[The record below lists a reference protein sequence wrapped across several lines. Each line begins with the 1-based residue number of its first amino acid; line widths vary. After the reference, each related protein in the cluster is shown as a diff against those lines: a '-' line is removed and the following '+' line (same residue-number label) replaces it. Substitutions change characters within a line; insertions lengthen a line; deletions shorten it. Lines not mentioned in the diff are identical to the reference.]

1 MFRRVLIANRGEIA
15 QRVIRACR
23 ELGIETVA
31 VYSSADADALYLRQ
45 ADETICI
52 GPPQSAKSYL
62 DIPGI
67 IAAAEVADA
76 DAIHPGYGFLS
87 EKAHFAEVCR
97 DCKIQF
103 IGPEPATIAA
113 VGDKVMA
120 REMARKAG
128 VPVVPGS
135 DGSVPD
141 EKRAL
146 QIAQEIGFPIMIKAA
161 AGGGGRGMRI
171 ARNEP
176 SLVAGFHAARAEAE
190 AAFSDGTV
198 YLEKFVENPRH
209 IEVQIL
215 ADKYGKVV
223 HLGERDCSVQRR
235 HQKLIEES
243 PSPSLTPELRAQIC
257 DAAVRVAKAANYT
270 NAGTVEFLLG
280 RDGKFYFIEVNA
292 RIQVEHTVT
301 ELVTGIDLVQQQ
313 ILIAAGEKLPFD
325 QADIQF
331 RGHAIEC
338 RINAEDPEK
347 DFQPSPGKIELFVPP
362 GGPGVRLDSH
372 CYSGYRIP
380 PNYDSMIGKLLA
392 HRARRDLAIRTMVR
406 ALDEFVI
413 DGPKTTIP
421 LHRQILLHSDFRSG
435 DHDTG
440 FVERYYGHHPAI
452 PTRSGS
458 KEDRG

>member
-1 MFRRVLIANRGEIA
+1 VLRRVLIANRGEIA

-23 ELGIETVA
+23 EMGIETVA
-31 VYSSADADALYLRQ
+31 VYSAADADAIYLRQ
-45 ADETICI
+45 ADATICI
-52 GPPQSAKSYL
+52 GPAPSAKSYL
-62 DIPGI
+62 DIPSI

-87 EKAHFAEVCR
+87 ENDHFAEVCR
-97 DCKIQF
+97 SCKINF
-103 IGPEPATIAA
+103 IGPQPEVIAA
-113 VGDKVMA
+113 LGDKVMA
-120 REMARKAG
+120 REMARRAG

-135 DGSVPD
+135 DGSVDD

-146 QIAQEIGFPIMIKAA
+146 SVAQQIGYPIMIKAA

-171 ARNEP
+171 ARNEM
-176 SLVAGFHAARAEAE
+176 SLIAGFHAARAEAE
-190 AAFSDGTV
+190 AAFGDGTV

-215 ADKYGKVV
+215 ADKHGKIV
-223 HLGERDCSVQRR
+223 HLGERDCSIQRR

-243 PSPSLTPELRAQIC
+243 PSPSLTPELRERIC
-257 DAAVRVAKAANYT
+257 QSAVRVAQEAGYT

-280 RDGKFYFIEVNA
+280 RDGNFYFIEVNA

-313 ILIAAGEKLPFD
+313 LSIAAGEHLSFD
-325 QADIQF
+325 QKDIQF
-331 RGHAIEC
+331 RGHALEC
-338 RINAEDPEK
+338 RINAEDPDK
-347 DFQPSPGKIELFVPP
+347 DFQPSPGRIELFVPP

-380 PNYDSMIGKLLA
+380 PNYDSMIGKLLV
-392 HRARRDLAIRTMVR
+392 HRASREQSLRTMIR

-413 DGPKTTIP
+413 EGPKTVIP
-421 LHRQILLHSDFRSG
+421 LHRKILLHPDFRGG

-440 FVERYYGHHPAI
+440 FVERYFGAHPGI
-452 PTRSGS
+452 PV
-458 KEDRG
+458 KEPRP

>member
-1 MFRRVLIANRGEIA
+1 VLRRVLIANRGEIA

-23 ELGIETVA
+23 EMGIETVA
-31 VYSSADADALYLRQ
+31 VYSAADADAIYLRQ
-45 ADETICI
+45 ADATICI
-52 GPPQSAKSYL
+52 GPAPSAKSYL
-62 DIPGI
+62 DIPSI

-87 EKAHFAEVCR
+87 ENDHFAEVCR
-97 DCKIQF
+97 SCKINF
-103 IGPEPATIAA
+103 IGPQPEVIAA
-113 VGDKVMA
+113 LGDKVMA
-120 REMARKAG
+120 REMARRAG

-135 DGSVPD
+135 DGSVDD

-146 QIAQEIGFPIMIKAA
+146 SVAQQIGYPIMIKAA

-171 ARNEP
+171 ARNEM
-176 SLVAGFHAARAEAE
+176 SLIAGFHAARAEAE
-190 AAFSDGTV
+190 AAFGDGTV

-215 ADKYGKVV
+215 ADKHGKIV
-223 HLGERDCSVQRR
+223 HLGERDCSIQRR

-243 PSPSLTPELRAQIC
+243 PSPSLTPELRERIC
-257 DAAVRVAKAANYT
+257 QSAVRVAQEAGYT

-280 RDGKFYFIEVNA
+280 RDGNFYFIEVNA

-313 ILIAAGEKLPFD
+313 LRVAAGEHLSFD
-325 QADIQF
+325 QKDIQF
-331 RGHAIEC
+331 RGHALEC
-338 RINAEDPEK
+338 RINAEDPDK
-347 DFQPSPGKIELFVPP
+347 DFQPSPGRIELFVPP

-380 PNYDSMIGKLLA
+380 PNYDSMIGKLLV
-392 HRARRDLAIRTMVR
+392 HRASREQSLRTMIR

-413 DGPKTTIP
+413 QGPKTVIP
-421 LHRQILLHSDFRSG
+421 LHRKILLHPDFRGG

-440 FVERYYGHHPAI
+440 FVERYFGAHPGI
-452 PTRSGS
+452 PV
-458 KEDRG
+458 KEPRP